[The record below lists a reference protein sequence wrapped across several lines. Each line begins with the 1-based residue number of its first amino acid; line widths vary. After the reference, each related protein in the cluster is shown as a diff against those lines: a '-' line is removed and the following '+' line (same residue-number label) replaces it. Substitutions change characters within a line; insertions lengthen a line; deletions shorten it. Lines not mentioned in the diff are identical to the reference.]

1 MDTVKERIET
11 IIQEET
17 APYTQYI
24 RQPIVGYASVQDPLY
39 AEMSQR
45 IGNPQLLPT
54 DLLIGAQTVVV
65 FFLPH
70 SLQVIQA
77 LRAGKNIVQAWS
89 DNYLMLNDL
98 LDHIAKI
105 LQVKLRAEFGIMSA
119 MEPPTNNY
127 NDIELTAKWPHKTSA
142 VIAGIGTFGLNR
154 LLITKSGCAGRLNSL
169 IIDKKLEPSARPKSS
184 YCLYYKTGQCF
195 FCAQHCPSG
204 AITKV
209 GWNRFRCNA
218 YLDGKNVRDTE
229 QGCGICSSGPCAAR
243 GF

>member
-1 MDTVKERIET
+1 MDKVKERIET
-11 IIQEET
+11 IIQEEV
-17 APYTQYI
+17 ALYTQYI
-24 RQPIVGYASVQDPLY
+24 RQPIVGYASAQDPLY

-54 DLLIGAQTVVV
+54 DLLKEAKTVIV

-98 LDHIAKI
+98 LDHIAKT
-105 LQVKLRAEFGIMSA
+105 LQVKLRDEFGVMSA

-169 IIDKKLEPSARPKSS
+169 IIDKQLEPSVRPKSS
-184 YCLYYKTGQCF
+184 YCLYYKAGKCS

-204 AITKV
+204 AITKM

-229 QGCGICSSGPCAAR
+229 QGCGICSSGPCADR

>member
-1 MDTVKERIET
+1 
-11 IIQEET
+11 
-17 APYTQYI
+17 
-24 RQPIVGYASVQDPLY
+24 
-39 AEMSQR
+39 
-45 IGNPQLLPT
+45 
-54 DLLIGAQTVVV
+54 
-65 FFLPH
+65 
-70 SLQVIQA
+70 
-77 LRAGKNIVQAWS
+77 
-89 DNYLMLNDL
+89 MLNDL

>member
-77 LRAGKNIVQAWS
+77 LRAG
-89 DNYLMLNDL
+89 
-98 LDHIAKI
+98 
-105 LQVKLRAEFGIMSA
+105 
-119 MEPPTNNY
+119 
-127 NDIELTAKWPHKTSA
+127 
-142 VIAGIGTFGLNR
+142 
-154 LLITKSGCAGRLNSL
+154 
-169 IIDKKLEPSARPKSS
+169 
-184 YCLYYKTGQCF
+184 
-195 FCAQHCPSG
+195 
-204 AITKV
+204 
-209 GWNRFRCNA
+209 
-218 YLDGKNVRDTE
+218 
-229 QGCGICSSGPCAAR
+229 
-243 GF
+243 

>member
-1 MDTVKERIET
+1 MDKVKKRIED

-17 APYTQYI
+17 APYMQYI
-24 RQPIVGYASVQDPLY
+24 RQPIVGYASAQDPLY

-45 IGNPQLLPT
+45 IGNQQLLPT
-54 DLLIGAQTVVV
+54 ELLTDAKTVVV

-70 SLQVIQA
+70 SLEVIKA
-77 LRAGKNIVQAWS
+77 LRAGVNIVQAWS
-89 DNYLMLNDL
+89 DNYLRLNDL
-98 LDHIAKI
+98 LDHIAKT
-105 LQVKLRAEFGIMSA
+105 LQDKLNNEFGIMSA

-142 VIAGIGTFGLNR
+142 VIAGIGTFGLNH
-154 LLITKSGCAGRLNSL
+154 LLITKAGCAGRLNSL
-169 IIDKKLEPSARPKSS
+169 IINRKLEPSVRPKAS
-184 YCLYYKTGQCF
+184 YCLYYKTGKCS

-204 AITKV
+204 AITKI

-218 YLDGKNVRDTE
+218 YLDGKNVRDIE
-229 QGCGICSSGPCAAR
+229 QGCGICSSGPCAEK